1 MNPAAVFIRR
11 PVATILLTIGVA
23 LLGIAAYFALPV
35 ASVPRIDVPVIFVQ
49 AQLPGGSPAVMATSV
64 ATPLERR
71 LGHIASVTD
80 MSSQSQINTSRIII
94 QFDLDRDING
104 AARDVQAAINAA
116 RVDLPTTLR
125 SNPTYR
131 KVNPADAPI
140 LSLAL
145 TSPSLSLPQVYD
157 AAANIL
163 QQKLSQVN
171 GVGEVDVNGSA
182 APAVRIDVN
191 PRALSSYGIGLEDI
205 RAAIA
210 AVNPTPQPKGVLNIK
225 GARQQIYTNDLG
237 RRASDFKDL
246 IIAYR
251 NSRPVRLS
259 DIAHVYDGAENTLN
273 MAIYNGKDAIT
284 VDIRKDSNA
293 NVVAVVDAIKK
304 LLPQLQAELPPNIQV
319 TTTLDRTLS
328 IRASIIEV
336 ERTLFIAIVLVV
348 LVVLVFLRNGRAT
361 LIPAVAVVTSLLGTL
376 AVMYVCHFSLD
387 NISLMS
393 LTVATG
399 FVVDDAIVVLE
410 NITRHAEA
418 GMPRFKAAIVGA
430 GEVSFT
436 VISIS
441 ISLIA
446 VFIPILFMG
455 GVVGRLFN
463 EFAVTL
469 ASAVMISLVVSL
481 TTTPMLSAR
490 LIDDPEKMRPP
501 QNSVSRF
508 FGRLSAWFENTF
520 NFFHQTYED
529 SLVWA
534 LDHAFIVLMLLLCT
548 VAATVYMY
556 IAVPKGFFP
565 QQDTGQLQGGVQV
578 DQASS
583 FNLTVKKYRQI
594 VKTIMRDPAIETVTG
609 FSGSNGAQLQVQLKP
624 RDDRPGAT
632 SDDVIN
638 RLRPKLFRIAGAQTF
653 LQTRQ
658 DVGVG
663 GRQSNAQYQYVLQ
676 SDDLGLLKIWAEKL
690 TNVLKADPTLTDVN
704 SDQQDHGLETYVHI
718 DHDAASRLGLATSQI
733 DNNLNDAFGQALIS
747 NIYLAQ
753 NQYHVT
759 LEVAPEYQMT
769 PEAIRD
775 LYAAPTGTD
784 SALLNSGSGVH
795 PTGTG
800 TTASILPATAVSLN
814 QTLPY
819 VAASRINKTVALPTA
834 LTGAGIAA
842 TSTGGNGSDRTQSGS
857 AITTA
862 GDTIVPFPAFSNYGP
877 GATPIQVNHDELSV
891 AATISFNLP
900 PDKHLSDAQTAI
912 QNAVASINMPNTVHG
927 AFRGAAQQ
935 FQQSQSSLPLLI
947 LAAIAAVY
955 VILGVLYE
963 SYVHPIT
970 VLSTLPS
977 AGVGA
982 VGALMLFHIQFDI
995 IALIGVVLLIG
1006 IVKKNAIM
1014 IIDFALVAE
1023 RDEGMSSKDAIHK
1036 ASMLR
1041 FRPILMTTF
1050 AAVLGALPLAMGFGE
1065 GGELRRPLGVA
1076 IIGGLVASQVLTLLT
1091 TPVVYLYMDKLRRPQ
1106 RRTAMGERLRSR
1118 PPTPAPMRP

>member
-1 MNPAAVFIRR
+1 VNPSAVFIRR
-11 PVATILLTIGVA
+11 PVATVLLT
-23 LLGIAAYFALPV
+23 LGIAILGIGAYFVLPV
-35 ASVPRIDVPVIFVQ
+35 ASVPRVDVPVVFIQ
-49 AQLPGGSPAVMATSV
+49 ATLPGGSPEIMATSV

-80 MSSQSQINTSRIII
+80 MNSQSSLNSTRIIL

-131 KVNPADAPI
+131 KVNPADAPV

-145 TSPSLSLPQVYD
+145 TSPTLSQPQIYD

-191 PRALSSYGIGLEDI
+191 PRALSAYGLGLEDI

-210 AVNPTPQPKGVLNIK
+210 AVNPTPQPKGALNIK
-225 GARQQIYTNDLG
+225 DARAQIYTNDLG
-237 RRASDFKDL
+237 LHAADFSGL

-259 DIAHVYDGAENTLN
+259 DVAHVYDGAESTLN
-273 MAIYNGKDAIT
+273 IAIYNAKDAIT
-284 VDIRKDSNA
+284 VDIRKEASA
-293 NVVAVVDAIKK
+293 NVVAVVDSIKA
-304 LLPQLQAELPPNIQV
+304 LLPQLKAELPPSIDLS
-319 TTTLDRTLS
+319 TTLDRTLS
-328 IRASIIEV
+328 IRASLFEV
-336 ERTLFIAIVLVV
+336 ERTLLIAVILVV

-376 AVMYVCHFSLD
+376 AVMYLCHFSLD

-410 NITRHAEA
+410 NITRHVEN
-418 GMPRFKAAIVGA
+418 GMPRFKAALVGA
-430 GEVSFT
+430 GEVGFT

-441 ISLIA
+441 LSLIA
-446 VFIPILFMG
+446 VFTPILFMG
-455 GVVGRLFN
+455 GIVGRLFN

-469 ASAVMISLVVSL
+469 ATAVMISLVISL
-481 TTTPMLSAR
+481 TTTPMLAAR
-490 LIDDPEKMRPP
+490 LIDDPEKVKPP
-501 QNSVSRF
+501 TTALGRF
-508 FGRLSAWFENTF
+508 INRLSNGFERSFT
-520 NFFHQTYED
+520 FFHETYED

-534 LDHAFIVLMLLLCT
+534 LDHGRIVLIALGLT
-548 VAATVYMY
+548 IIATVYMY
-556 IAVPKGFFP
+556 VVVPKGFFP

-583 FNLTVKKYRQI
+583 FNLTVRKYRQI
-594 VKTIMRDPAIETVTG
+594 VKTILADPAVETVTG

-624 RDDRPGAT
+624 KADRGGLT
-632 SDDVIN
+632 SDDVIS

-658 DVGVG
+658 DVGAG
-663 GRQSNAQYQYVLQ
+663 GRQSNAQYQYTLQ
-676 SDDLGLLKIWAEKL
+676 SDDLAQLKLWSDKL
-690 TNVLKADPTLTDVN
+690 TTQLKTDPNLLDVN
-704 SDQQDHGLETYVHI
+704 SDQQDHGLETYVYI
-718 DHDAASRLGLATSQI
+718 DHDAASRLGLTTSQI
-733 DNNLNDAFGQALIS
+733 DDNLNDAFGQTLIS
-747 NIYLAQ
+747 NIYLPQ

-759 LEVAPEYQMT
+759 LEVAPEFQMT

-784 SALLNSGSGVH
+784 SALLTAGSGTH
-795 PTGTG
+795 ASGTG
-800 TTASILPATAVSLN
+800 AASTLLPATAESQN
-814 QTLPY
+814 HTQPFI
-819 VAASRINKTVALPTA
+819 VAARNNTQVALPTA

-842 TSTGGNGSDRTQSGS
+842 MSTGGGGSDRIQTGS
-857 AITTA
+857 AISTGA
-862 GDTIVPFPAFSNYGP
+862 DKIVPFPAFSTYGP
-877 GATPIQVNHDELSV
+877 NATPIQVNHDELSV

-900 PDKHLSDAQTAI
+900 PDKHLSDAQTSI
-912 QNAVASINMPNTVHG
+912 QNAIAAIHMPNTVHG
-927 AFRGAAQQ
+927 SFRGAAQQ
-935 FQQSQSSLPLLI
+935 FQQSQSSQPLLI
-947 LAAIAAVY
+947 LAALVAVY
-955 VILGVLYE
+955 IILGVLYE

-970 VLSTLPS
+970 VLSTLPA

-982 VGALMLFHIQFDI
+982 VGALMLFRIQFDI

-1023 RDEGMSSKDAIHK
+1023 RDEGLSSRDAIHK

-1041 FRPILMTTF
+1041 FRPILMTTC
-1050 AAVLGALPLAMGFGE
+1050 AAILGALPLAIGFGE
-1065 GGELRRPLGVA
+1065 GAELRRPLGIA

-1091 TPVVYLYMDKLRRPQ
+1091 TPVVYLYMDKLRRPR
-1106 RRTAMGERLRSR
+1106 RRTTLGDRLRNSSQSAR
-1118 PPTPAPMRP
+1118 P

>member
-1 MNPAAVFIRR
+1 MNPSAVFIRR
-11 PVATILLTIGVA
+11 PVATILLTIGIA
-23 LLGIAAYFALPV
+23 LIGIAAYFALPV
-35 ASVPRIDVPVIFVQ
+35 ASVPRIDVPVIFIQ
-49 AQLPGGSPAVMATSV
+49 ASLPGGSPAVMATSV

-80 MSSQSQINTSRIII
+80 MNSTSSLNSTRIIL

-131 KVNPADAPI
+131 KVNPGDAPV

-145 TSPSLSLPQVYD
+145 TSPTLSQPQVYD

-163 QQKLSQVN
+163 QQKLSQVS

-191 PRALSSYGIGLEDI
+191 PRVLSSYGLGLEDI
-205 RAAIA
+205 RAAVA
-210 AVNPTPQPKGVLNIK
+210 AVNPTPQPKGALDID
-225 GARQQIYTNDLG
+225 GHRQQVYTNDLG
-237 RRASDFKDL
+237 LHAADFSGL
-246 IIAYR
+246 IIAFR
-251 NSRPVRLS
+251 GDRPVRLS
-259 DIAHVYDGAENTLN
+259 DVARVYDGAESTLN
-273 MAIYNGKDAIT
+273 VAMYNGKDAIT
-284 VDIRKDSNA
+284 VDIRKEASA
-293 NVVAVVDAIKK
+293 NVVAVVDSIKK
-304 LLPQLQAELPPNIQV
+304 LLPSLKAELPPSIDLS
-319 TTTLDRTLS
+319 TTLDRTLS
-328 IRASIIEV
+328 IRASLFEV
-336 ERTLFIAIVLVV
+336 ERTLLIAVVLVV

-376 AVMYVCHFSLD
+376 AVMWVCRFSLD

-410 NITRHAEA
+410 NITRHVEN
-418 GMPRFKAAIVGA
+418 GMPRFKAALVGA
-430 GEVSFT
+430 GEVGFT

-455 GVVGRLFN
+455 GIVGRLFN

-469 ASAVMISLVVSL
+469 ASAVMISLAISL
-481 TTTPMLSAR
+481 TTTPMLAAR
-490 LIDDPEKMRPP
+490 LIDDPEKKKAPTSRLG
-501 QNSVSRF
+501 RF
-508 FGRLSAWFENTF
+508 FADLSNRFERAF
-520 NFFHQTYED
+520 VFFHETYED

-534 LDHAFIVLMLLLCT
+534 LNHGRIVLLLLVST
-548 VAATVYMY
+548 IVATVYMY
-556 IAVPKGFFP
+556 IVVPKGFFP

-583 FNLTVKKYRQI
+583 FNLTVRKFRQI
-594 VKTIMRDPAIETVTG
+594 VKIIQSDPAVETVTG
-609 FSGSNGAQLQVQLKP
+609 FSGSNGAGVQVQLKP
-624 RDDRPGAT
+624 KNERPGLT
-632 SDDVIN
+632 SDDVIS
-638 RLRPKLFRIAGAQTF
+638 RLRPKLFRVAGAQTF

-658 DVGVG
+658 DVGGG
-663 GRQSNAQYQYVLQ
+663 GRQSNAQYQYTLQ
-676 SDDLGLLKIWAEKL
+676 SDDLAELKLWSDKL
-690 TNVLKADPTLTDVN
+690 TTQLKTDPTLLDVN
-704 SDQQDHGLETYVHI
+704 SDQQDHGLETFVHI
-718 DHDAASRLGLATSQI
+718 DHDAASRLGLTTSQI
-733 DNNLNDAFGQALIS
+733 DNNLNDAFGQSLIS

-759 LEVAPEYQMT
+759 MEVAPEFQMT
-769 PEAIRD
+769 PEAIGN
-775 LYAAPTGTD
+775 LFAAPTGAD
-784 SALLNSGSGVH
+784 SALLSAGSG
-795 PTGTG
+795 PRANGTG
-800 TTASILPATAVSLN
+800 AISTVLPATAQAQN
-814 QTLPY
+814 QTQPF
-819 VAASRINKTVALPTA
+819 VVASRSSKSVALPTA
-834 LTGAGIAA
+834 LTGAGVTA
-842 TSTGGNGSDRTQSGS
+842 TSTGGGGSDRVQSGS
-857 AITTA
+857 AISTSA
-862 GDTIVPFPAFSNYGP
+862 DRIIPFPAFSTYGP
-877 GATPIQVNHDELSV
+877 NATPVQVNHDELSV

-912 QNAVASINMPNTVHG
+912 QNAITAIHMPATVHG
-927 AFRGAAQQ
+927 SFRGAAQQ
-935 FQQSQSSLPLLI
+935 FQQSQSSQPLLI
-947 LAAIAAVY
+947 LAALVAVY
-955 VILGVLYE
+955 IILGVLYE

-970 VLSTLPS
+970 VLSTLPA

-982 VGALMLFHIQFDI
+982 VGALMLFRIQFDI

-1023 RDEGMSSKDAIHK
+1023 RDEGLSSRDAIHK

-1041 FRPILMTTF
+1041 FRPILMTTC
-1050 AAVLGALPLAMGFGE
+1050 AAILGALPLAIGFGE
-1065 GGELRRPLGVA
+1065 GAELRRPLGIA

-1091 TPVVYLYMDKLRRPQ
+1091 TPVVYLYMDKLRRPR
-1106 RRTAMGERLRSR
+1106 RRTPLGERLRGR
-1118 PPTPAPMRP
+1118 PPAAAPVRP

>member
-1 MNPAAVFIRR
+1 MNPSAVFIRR
-11 PVATILLTIGVA
+11 PVATILLTIGIA
-23 LLGIAAYFALPV
+23 LIGIAAYFALPV
-35 ASVPRIDVPVIFVQ
+35 ASVPRIDVPVIFIQ
-49 AQLPGGSPAVMATSV
+49 ASLPGGSPAVMATSV

-80 MSSQSQINTSRIII
+80 MNSTSSLNSTRIIL

-131 KVNPADAPI
+131 KVNPGDAPV

-145 TSPSLSLPQVYD
+145 TSPTLSQPQVYD

-163 QQKLSQVN
+163 QQKLSQVS

-191 PRALSSYGIGLEDI
+191 PRVLSSYGLGLEDI
-205 RAAIA
+205 RAAVA
-210 AVNPTPQPKGVLNIK
+210 AVNPTPQPKGALDID
-225 GARQQIYTNDLG
+225 GHRQQVYTNDLG
-237 RRASDFKDL
+237 LHAADFSGL
-246 IIAYR
+246 IIAFR
-251 NSRPVRLS
+251 GDRPVRLS
-259 DIAHVYDGAENTLN
+259 DVARVYDGAESTLN
-273 MAIYNGKDAIT
+273 VAMYNGKDAIT
-284 VDIRKDSNA
+284 VDIRKEASA
-293 NVVAVVDAIKK
+293 NVVAVVDSIKK
-304 LLPQLQAELPPNIQV
+304 LLPSLKAELPPSIDLS
-319 TTTLDRTLS
+319 TTLDRTLS
-328 IRASIIEV
+328 IRASLFEV
-336 ERTLFIAIVLVV
+336 ERTLLIAVV

-376 AVMYVCHFSLD
+376 AVMWVCRFSLD

-410 NITRHAEA
+410 NITRHVEN
-418 GMPRFKAAIVGA
+418 GMPRFKAALVGA
-430 GEVSFT
+430 GEVGFT

-455 GVVGRLFN
+455 GIVGRLFN

-469 ASAVMISLVVSL
+469 ASAVMISLAISL
-481 TTTPMLSAR
+481 TTTPMLAAR
-490 LIDDPEKMRPP
+490 LIDDPEKKKAPTSRLG
-501 QNSVSRF
+501 RF
-508 FGRLSAWFENTF
+508 FADLSNRFERAF
-520 NFFHQTYED
+520 VFFHETYED

-534 LDHAFIVLMLLLCT
+534 LNHGRIVLLLLVST
-548 VAATVYMY
+548 IVATVYMY
-556 IAVPKGFFP
+556 IVVPKGFFP

-583 FNLTVKKYRQI
+583 FNLTVRKFRQI
-594 VKTIMRDPAIETVTG
+594 VKIIQSDPAVETVTG
-609 FSGSNGAQLQVQLKP
+609 FSGSNGAGVQVQLKP
-624 RDDRPGAT
+624 KNERPGLT
-632 SDDVIN
+632 SDDVIS
-638 RLRPKLFRIAGAQTF
+638 RLRPKLFRVAGAQTF

-658 DVGVG
+658 DVGGG
-663 GRQSNAQYQYVLQ
+663 GRQSNAQYQYTLQ
-676 SDDLGLLKIWAEKL
+676 SDDLAELKLWSDKL
-690 TNVLKADPTLTDVN
+690 TTQLKTDPTLLDVN
-704 SDQQDHGLETYVHI
+704 SDQQDHGLETFVHI
-718 DHDAASRLGLATSQI
+718 DHDAASRLGLTTSQI
-733 DNNLNDAFGQALIS
+733 DNNLNDAFGQSLIS

-759 LEVAPEYQMT
+759 MEVAPEFQMT
-769 PEAIRD
+769 PEAID
-775 LYAAPTGTD
+775 NLFAAPTGAD
-784 SALLNSGSGVH
+784 SALLSAGSG
-795 PTGTG
+795 PRANGTG
-800 TTASILPATAVSLN
+800 AISTVLPATAQAQN
-814 QTLPY
+814 QTQPF
-819 VAASRINKTVALPTA
+819 VVASRSSKSVALPTA
-834 LTGAGIAA
+834 LTGAGVTA
-842 TSTGGNGSDRTQSGS
+842 TSTGGGGSDRVQSGS
-857 AITTA
+857 AISTSA
-862 GDTIVPFPAFSNYGP
+862 DRIIPFPAFSTYGP
-877 GATPIQVNHDELSV
+877 NATPVQVNHDELSV

-912 QNAVASINMPNTVHG
+912 QNAITAIHMPATVHG
-927 AFRGAAQQ
+927 SFRGAAQQ
-935 FQQSQSSLPLLI
+935 FQQSQSSQPLLI
-947 LAAIAAVY
+947 LAALVAVY
-955 VILGVLYE
+955 IILGVLYE

-970 VLSTLPS
+970 VLSTLPA

-982 VGALMLFHIQFDI
+982 VGALMLFRIQFDI

-1023 RDEGMSSKDAIHK
+1023 RDEGLSSRDAIHK

-1041 FRPILMTTF
+1041 FRPILMTTC
-1050 AAVLGALPLAMGFGE
+1050 AAILGALPLAIGFGE
-1065 GGELRRPLGVA
+1065 GAELRRPLGIA

-1091 TPVVYLYMDKLRRPQ
+1091 TPVVYLYMDKLRRPR
-1106 RRTAMGERLRSR
+1106 RRTPLGERLRGR
-1118 PPTPAPMRP
+1118 PPAAAPVRP

>member
-1 MNPAAVFIRR
+1 VNPSAVFIRR
-11 PVATILLTIGVA
+11 PVATVLLT
-23 LLGIAAYFALPV
+23 LGIAILGIGAYFVLPV
-35 ASVPRIDVPVIFVQ
+35 ASVPRVDVPVVFIQ
-49 AQLPGGSPAVMATSV
+49 ATLPGGSPEIMATSV

-80 MSSQSQINTSRIII
+80 MNSQSSLNSTRIIL

-131 KVNPADAPI
+131 KVNPADAPV

-145 TSPSLSLPQVYD
+145 TSPTLSQPQIYD

-191 PRALSSYGIGLEDI
+191 PRALSAYGLGLEDI

-210 AVNPTPQPKGVLNIK
+210 AVNPTPQPKGALNIK
-225 GARQQIYTNDLG
+225 DARAQIYTNDLG
-237 RRASDFKDL
+237 LHAADFSGL

-259 DIAHVYDGAENTLN
+259 DVAHVYDGAESTLN
-273 MAIYNGKDAIT
+273 IAIYNAKDAIT
-284 VDIRKDSNA
+284 VDIRKEASA
-293 NVVAVVDAIKK
+293 NVVAVVDSIKA
-304 LLPQLQAELPPNIQV
+304 LLPQLKAELPPSIDLS
-319 TTTLDRTLS
+319 TTLDRTLS
-328 IRASIIEV
+328 IRASLFEV
-336 ERTLFIAIVLVV
+336 ERTLLIAVILVV

-376 AVMYVCHFSLD
+376 AVMYLCHFSLD

-410 NITRHAEA
+410 NITRHVEN
-418 GMPRFKAAIVGA
+418 GMPRFKAALVGA
-430 GEVSFT
+430 GEVGFT

-441 ISLIA
+441 LSLIA
-446 VFIPILFMG
+446 VFTPILFMG
-455 GVVGRLFN
+455 GIVGRLFN

-469 ASAVMISLVVSL
+469 ATAVMISLVISL
-481 TTTPMLSAR
+481 TTTPMLAAR
-490 LIDDPEKMRPP
+490 LIDDPEKVKPP
-501 QNSVSRF
+501 TTALGRF
-508 FGRLSAWFENTF
+508 INRLSNGFERSFT
-520 NFFHQTYED
+520 FFHETYED

-534 LDHAFIVLMLLLCT
+534 LDHGRIVLIALGLT
-548 VAATVYMY
+548 IIATVYMY
-556 IAVPKGFFP
+556 VVVPKGFFP

-583 FNLTVKKYRQI
+583 FNLTVRKYRQI
-594 VKTIMRDPAIETVTG
+594 VKTILADPAVETVTG

-624 RDDRPGAT
+624 KADRGGLT
-632 SDDVIN
+632 SDDVIS

-658 DVGVG
+658 DVGAG
-663 GRQSNAQYQYVLQ
+663 GRQSNAQYQYTLQ
-676 SDDLGLLKIWAEKL
+676 SDDLAQLKLWSDKL
-690 TNVLKADPTLTDVN
+690 TTQLKTDPNLLDVN
-704 SDQQDHGLETYVHI
+704 SDQQDHGLETYVYI
-718 DHDAASRLGLATSQI
+718 DHDAASRLGLTTSQI
-733 DNNLNDAFGQALIS
+733 DDNLNDAFGQTLIS
-747 NIYLAQ
+747 NIYLPQ

-759 LEVAPEYQMT
+759 LEVAPEFQMT

-784 SALLNSGSGVH
+784 SALLTAGSGTH
-795 PTGTG
+795 ASGTG
-800 TTASILPATAVSLN
+800 AASTLLPATAESQN
-814 QTLPY
+814 HTQPFI
-819 VAASRINKTVALPTA
+819 VAARNNTQVALPTA

-842 TSTGGNGSDRTQSGS
+842 MSTGGGGSDRIQTGS
-857 AITTA
+857 AISTGA
-862 GDTIVPFPAFSNYGP
+862 DKIVPFPAFSTYGP
-877 GATPIQVNHDELSV
+877 NATPIQVNHDELSV

-900 PDKHLSDAQTAI
+900 PDKHLSDAQTSIQHAI
-912 QNAVASINMPNTVHG
+912 AAIHMPNTVHG
-927 AFRGAAQQ
+927 SFRGAAQQ
-935 FQQSQSSLPLLI
+935 FQQSQSSQPLLI
-947 LAAIAAVY
+947 LAALVAVY
-955 VILGVLYE
+955 IILGVLYE

-970 VLSTLPS
+970 VLSTLPA

-982 VGALMLFHIQFDI
+982 VGALMLFRIQFDI

-1023 RDEGMSSKDAIHK
+1023 RDEGLSSRDAIHK

-1041 FRPILMTTF
+1041 FRPILMTTC
-1050 AAVLGALPLAMGFGE
+1050 AAILGALPLAIGFGE
-1065 GGELRRPLGVA
+1065 GAELRRPLGIA

-1091 TPVVYLYMDKLRRPQ
+1091 TPVVYLYMDKLRRPR
-1106 RRTAMGERLRSR
+1106 RRTTLGDRLRNSSQSAR
-1118 PPTPAPMRP
+1118 P